1 MLAALVAPG
10 LTRWAHQW
18 GPAAPYACV
27 AALAALAWWV
37 LRALPRQA
45 PAPSATPPA
54 NTPGPD
60 PASRR
65 RALLRRG
72 DVRLALAISA
82 SGHGLMILIMN
93 ATPLAM
99 HAHGH
104 TLATATQVI
113 QWHVLGMFAPSL
125 IAGPAIDRLG
135 PRRVALLGGALL
147 AASAA
152 VALREPTAGLF
163 LASSLLLGAGWNLM
177 LLAGTTLL
185 AASHAPQDKAAAQ
198 PLMEW
203 TNGASAAAMSLGCGA
218 LVQTLGWQA
227 INVAALAVLGLL
239 AVWRTWPRRPCPRDK
254 NRPRQG

>member
-1 MLAALVAPG
+1 
-10 LTRWAHQW
+10 
-18 GPAAPYACV
+18 
-27 AALAALAWWV
+27 
-37 LRALPRQA
+37 
-45 PAPSATPPA
+45 
-54 NTPGPD
+54 
-60 PASRR
+60 
-65 RALLRRG
+65 
-72 DVRLALAISA
+72 
-82 SGHGLMILIMN
+82 MILIMN